1 LVFCR
6 YAVPFRKTADD
17 ERMEGTHS
25 EQRNKEKGGSATL
38 EGYLPPSDTSDMKL
52 TKIEKQW

>member
-1 LVFCR
+1 
-6 YAVPFRKTADD
+6 
-17 ERMEGTHS
+17 MEGTHS

-52 TKIEKQW
+52 TKIEKQYPRC